1 MKFLNAIKLAQNN
14 NSINYIEVISSFN
27 FDNYR
32 DFLNAY
38 FKKFQIDLKIRN
50 SSSNNIELNL
60 LNYAG
65 KSNIWI
71 FLDWPDLTSST
82 SYRLNDE
89 CRNFSNILFENK
101 ISNIIKIIDKL
112 SKKVPEIIIFA
123 PHTELIND
131 YSGQI
136 SFSKNFNSI
145 ELWNTFLK
153 KIEKIKNNKIKII
166 NIGFSKFEVCAEN
179 LFRSNT
185 LINIQNIDE
194 YSLNIA
200 KLILSRKFDKKLII
214 TDLDDTLW
222 KGTLGDKGAKFVSWE
237 RDTET
242 FKFLYYQK
250 MLKESYLSGK
260 ILAIASKNEI
270 LNLNKVFKRNDF
282 ILKKKYWSSIQCNWK
297 PKSEMIYNIL
307 KELNLGE
314 SSFLFIDNNE
324 FELKEVERKF
334 PKASYL
340 KFPEE
345 NIEFMN
351 FIKLFYSHFKIN
363 NTKENQ
369 IRNKSY
375 QALKIMSK
383 NSSNI
388 RNFLKKINMRCL
400 ISRVRDK
407 NELRPLE
414 LINKTNQFNLNGI
427 RLSENDWYKYFN
439 KNFHILKFDLRDNIA
454 EHGVIGILVTQIKN
468 GQLNVL
474 NLVLS
479 CRVFSRGVEIV
490 ILKSLIKIAINNN
503 LDLIKFNFKKTSKN
517 FLVEKFLE
525 KNLIKNSFIDI
536 KKFKLND
543 KFLGKIKFER
553 SSI

>member
-38 FKKFQIDLKIRN
+38 FKKFQIDLKIKN

-388 RNFLKKINMRCL
+388 GNFLKKINMRCL

>member
-1 MKFLNAIKLAQNN
+1 
-14 NSINYIEVISSFN
+14 
-27 FDNYR
+27 
-32 DFLNAY
+32 
-38 FKKFQIDLKIRN
+38 
-50 SSSNNIELNL
+50 
-60 LNYAG
+60 
-65 KSNIWI
+65 
-71 FLDWPDLTSST
+71 
-82 SYRLNDE
+82 
-89 CRNFSNILFENK
+89 
-101 ISNIIKIIDKL
+101 
-112 SKKVPEIIIFA
+112 
-123 PHTELIND
+123 
-131 YSGQI
+131 
-136 SFSKNFNSI
+136 
-145 ELWNTFLK
+145 
-153 KIEKIKNNKIKII
+153 
-166 NIGFSKFEVCAEN
+166 
-179 LFRSNT
+179 
-185 LINIQNIDE
+185 
-194 YSLNIA
+194 
-200 KLILSRKFDKKLII
+200 
-214 TDLDDTLW
+214 
-222 KGTLGDKGAKFVSWE
+222 
-237 RDTET
+237 
-242 FKFLYYQK
+242 

-388 RNFLKKINMRCL
+388 GNFLKKINMRCL

-490 ILKSLIKIAINNN
+490 ILKSLIKIAIKNN

-517 FLVEKFLE
+517 FLVEKFLG